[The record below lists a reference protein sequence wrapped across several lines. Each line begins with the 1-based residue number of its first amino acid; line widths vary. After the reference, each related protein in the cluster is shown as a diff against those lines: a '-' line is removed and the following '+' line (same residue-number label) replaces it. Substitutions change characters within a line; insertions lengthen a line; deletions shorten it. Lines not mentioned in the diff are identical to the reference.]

1 MNMCTRD
8 LTIVTN
14 SPEETR
20 RLGERLGA
28 RITEGFVITLD
39 GDLGSGKTA
48 FVQGLARGIETPPEC
63 YVTSPSYTLINVYP
77 GRLPLY
83 HVDLYRL
90 EGAGDFEDV
99 GLYEI
104 IDDPG
109 VVAIEWAE
117 RLTEDL
123 LSDRLAVRIDRT
135 GDQRRRFRLRA
146 HGQNCIDLLEAIEH
160 PD

>member
-1 MNMCTRD
+1 MRTRN
-8 LTIVTN
+8 LKITTH
-14 SPEETR
+14 SLEETW

-28 RITEGFVITLD
+28 GIREKVVLTLD

-48 FVQGLARGIETPPEC
+48 FVQGLARGLETPPEC
-63 YVTSPSYTLINVYP
+63 YVTSPSYTLINQYP

-90 EGAGDFEDV
+90 DGPGDFEDV

-104 IDDPG
+104 LEDPG

-117 RLTEDL
+117 RLPKNL
-123 LSDRLAVRIDRT
+123 LTRWLAVRIDMT
-135 GDQRRRFRLRA
+135 GEQRRRFRFRA
-146 HGQNCIDLLEAIEH
+146 RGQNCIDLLDAIEH

>member
-1 MNMCTRD
+1 MRTRD
-8 LTIVTN
+8 LTIATN
-14 SPEETR
+14 SLEETW

-28 RITEGFVITLD
+28 RITAGVVITLD

-48 FVQGLARGIETPPEC
+48 FVQGLAKGIETPSEC

-90 EGAGDFEDV
+90 EGPGDFEDV

-109 VVAIEWAE
+109 VVAIEWAD
-117 RLTEDL
+117 RLPEDL
-123 LSDRLAVRIDRT
+123 LTRRLAVRIDRT
-135 GDQRRRFRLRA
+135 GDHRRRFRLRA
-146 HGQNCIDLLEAIEH
+146 HGQNCIDLLEAIDH
-160 PD
+160 LD